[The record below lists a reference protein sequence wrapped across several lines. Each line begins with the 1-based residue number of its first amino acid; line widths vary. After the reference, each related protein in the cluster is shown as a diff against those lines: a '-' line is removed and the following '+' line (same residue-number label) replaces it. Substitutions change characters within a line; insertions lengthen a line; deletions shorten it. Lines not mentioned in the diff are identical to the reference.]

1 MRRIARLVKPK
12 NTAIFPGVMTL
23 DIPPGEFGAYIFDC
37 DGTLADTMPLH
48 YQAWVEEV
56 SRRGG
61 EFPEDLFYSLGGVPA
76 PGVVEFLNHRYNL
89 TMPVEETATLKE
101 ARFEALL
108 SQVKPIQPVV
118 DFMLSKSGRYPLAV
132 GSGGQKT
139 LVVATLEAL
148 GIREHFQ
155 AIVTYDDVTHPKPAP
170 DTYLLAAQ
178 ILGVEPSR
186 CLVFE
191 DTPLGLQCAKNAGM
205 QCVLVPSGPVIAAP
219 LI

>member
-1 MRRIARLVKPK
+1 
-12 NTAIFPGVMTL
+12 MTL

-48 YQAWVEEV
+48 YQAWVEEI

-89 TMPVEETATLKE
+89 SLPVEETASRKE
-101 ARFEALL
+101 ARFETLIP
-108 SQVKPIQPVV
+108 QVKAIRPVV

-132 GSGGQKT
+132 GSGGLRS
-139 LVVATLEAL
+139 LVNATLEAL

-155 AIVTYDDVTHPKPAP
+155 AVVTYEDVTHPKPAP

-178 ILGVEPSR
+178 LLGVEPAG

-191 DTPLGLQCAKNAGM
+191 DTPLGLQCARNAGM

-219 LI
+219 LV